1 MWFAERTC
9 YRSSWLLAGTLH
21 YGVLL
26 PTFSPSCC
34 ALSELQRAAG
44 SSSIVSLPSQ
54 IASHLRLS
62 APRTS
67 IVGLIW
73 AEEVVVS
80 HFPIHSRETR
90 RSPCVERER
99 GLTLCP
105 VSQPLAGAPLRW
117 EGPAPFLSSAPGL
130 GGMLWESW
138 AFVFIICALPGA
150 CTKSSK
156 WKVPEKAT
164 DGTSEGKATQAPSW

>member
-1 MWFAERTC
+1 M
-9 YRSSWLLAGTLH
+9 
-21 YGVLL
+21 
-26 PTFSPSCC
+26 
-34 ALSELQRAAG
+34 
-44 SSSIVSLPSQ
+44 
-54 IASHLRLS
+54 
-62 APRTS
+62 
-67 IVGLIW
+67 
-73 AEEVVVS
+73 
-80 HFPIHSRETR
+80 
-90 RSPCVERER
+90 ERER

-156 WKVPEKAT
+156 WKVPEKAA
-164 DGTSEGKATQAPSW
+164 DGTSEGKATQAPSWGEWLRGVTGALDGQQGWPRTGNKNVSESKKSLVVWCRFVGFESLLSHYLC